1 MGVTTPHWEVIVLA
15 SDYLNN
21 AQQLLKTI
29 QESQL
34 EAITQ
39 AASWITES
47 LIEGGVFHVFGSGH
61 SHIAAIEAH
70 SRAGGLV
77 PVQPITDPFEGKAE
91 RLEGYA
97 AVLLRQFD
105 VREGEVIIV
114 SSNSGINALPVEM
127 ALEAKERGLKV
138 IAITSMAH
146 TKAADSRHASGKKLY
161 QVADLVI
168 DNCGIA
174 GDAAI
179 EVPGF
184 PGRAGATSS
193 IAGVAI
199 VNAIAVQVAEN
210 LMGKGETPPIL
221 ISSNVVGGDEHN
233 ERIRAQYRER
243 LKKTMGPR
251 YQGPKA

>member
-1 MGVTTPHWEVIVLA
+1 
-15 SDYLNN
+15 
-21 AQQLLKTI
+21 
-29 QESQL
+29 
-34 EAITQ
+34 
-39 AASWITES
+39 
-47 LIEGGVFHVFGSGH
+47 
-61 SHIAAIEAH
+61 
-70 SRAGGLV
+70 
-77 PVQPITDPFEGKAE
+77 VQPISDPFEGKAE

-105 VREGEVIIV
+105 VRNGEVIII
-114 SSNSGINALPVEM
+114 SSNSGINPLPVEM
-127 ALEAKERGLKV
+127 ALEAKEWGLKV

-146 TKAADSRHASGKKLY
+146 TQDATSRHSNGKKLY

-168 DNCGIA
+168 DNCGIV

-179 EVPGF
+179 KVPGF

-199 VNAIAVQVAEN
+199 INAIAVQVAEN
-210 LMGKGETPPIL
+210 LTEKGITPPIL
-221 ISSNVVGGDEHN
+221 ISSNVAGGDEHN

-251 YQGPKA
+251 YQKPKS